1 MNGSHR
7 VLHLQLIS
15 FFKGVVVV
23 VVVVVI
29 VKMEKSTNA
38 GWGMEGT
45 QNSGQPKGRDVLLN
59 MNRLLSCEC
68 F

>member
-38 GWGMEGT
+38 GCGWKEHKATNLKDGM
-45 QNSGQPKGRDVLLN
+45 
-59 MNRLLSCEC
+59 C